1 MAYQFISDLR
11 EKICM
16 SGLLRPEFFN
26 ISFFF
31 LAVTYIDLVVLAG
44 VIYSYIDAFSQIAP
58 QRFLDNHVPTAI
70 FTSTTLASVS

>member
-26 ISFFF
+26 ISFF

-58 QRFLDNHVPTAI
+58 QRFLDNHVSTAI